1 MAFSVFMVVRIFE
14 IHGAIQLVPPLLRPR
29 HRINDEL
36 SSDQPVELMNKKG
49 TILMLPES
57 LTVNFARSVARSGN
71 AATRVKR
78 YCFDKVFH
86 DSLAG
91 GHPRE
96 NFEASFDVVFE
107 DQFVAA
113 EYLEAEAFMV
123 ICQSVGSLK
132 CASPWYLR
140 LTHTRLADSILDFCG
155 VPVRLRSICLRL
167 LGYGSCSLLGE
178 FAGDGHKATRRRMG
192 AGMKNLDRHF
202 DQAVKHH
209 DLPMEAAQRLRTYL
223 SGGCFPLP
231 VNASEA
237 VDALEA
243 GTRRLRLRDI
253 HNKDTGPK
261 RTKKYED
268 IGRAINSLRKFLS
281 ALHTFGMSVP
291 FERPQDNKTNLEIAH
306 SSPFFIAIDLG
317 IRQEEGHFHGSIFF
331 QAFMFNQDELRACI
345 EKDGSM
351 LQDDDALLISGIVVK
366 IAEGGRYD
374 DLVRKY
380 RPPGSDYSTAP
391 IPVAVGVGE
400 LPSGK

>member
-1 MAFSVFMVVRIFE
+1 
-14 IHGAIQLVPPLLRPR
+14 
-29 HRINDEL
+29 
-36 SSDQPVELMNKKG
+36 MNKKG
-49 TILMLPES
+49 TIVMLPES

-107 DQFVAA
+107 DQFIAA
-113 EYLEAEAFMV
+113 ECLEAEAFMV
-123 ICQSVGSLK
+123 ICQSIGSLK
-132 CASPWYLR
+132 CSSPWYLR

-155 VPVRLRSICLRL
+155 VPVRLRNICLRL
-167 LGYGSCSLLGE
+167 LGYGSCSLLSE
-178 FAGDGHKATRRRMG
+178 FTRDGHKTLRRRKG
-192 AGMKNLDRHF
+192 AGMKNIDRHF
-202 DQAVKHH
+202 DQAIKHH
-209 DLPMEAAQRLRTYL
+209 DLPVEAAHRLRTYL

-231 VNASEA
+231 ANASEA
-237 VDALEA
+237 IDALEA

-253 HNKDTGPK
+253 HNKDTEPK
-261 RTKKYED
+261 RTKKYEE
-268 IGRAINSLRKFLS
+268 IGRAINSLRKFLG
-281 ALHTFGMSVP
+281 ALHTFGISVP
-291 FERPQDNKTNLEIAH
+291 FETPQDAKTNLEMAH

-317 IRQEEGHFHGSIFF
+317 IRQDEGHFHGSIFF
-331 QAFMFNQDELRACI
+331 QAFMFNQDVLRKCI
-345 EKDGSM
+345 EKDEQIV
-351 LQDDDALLISGIVVK
+351 QDDDALLISGIAVK

-400 LPSGK
+400 LSSEYITITLLPLQS

>member
-1 MAFSVFMVVRIFE
+1 
-14 IHGAIQLVPPLLRPR
+14 
-29 HRINDEL
+29 
-36 SSDQPVELMNKKG
+36 MNKKG
-49 TILMLPES
+49 TIVMLPES
-57 LTVNFARSVARSGN
+57 LTVNFARSIARSGN

-96 NFEASFDVVFE
+96 NLEASFDVVFE

-113 EYLEAEAFMV
+113 ECLEAEAFMV

-132 CASPWYLR
+132 CSSPWYLR

-155 VPVRLRSICLRL
+155 VPVRLRNICLRL

-178 FAGDGHKATRRRMG
+178 FAAGGHKATRRRKG
-192 AGMKNLDRHF
+192 TGMKKNIDRHF

-209 DLPMEAAQRLRTYL
+209 DLPVEAAHRLRTYL
-223 SGGCFPLP
+223 TGGCFPLP

-261 RTKKYED
+261 RTKKYEE
-268 IGRAINSLRKFLS
+268 IGRAINSLRKFLG
-281 ALHTFGMSVP
+281 ALHTFGILVP
-291 FERPQDNKTNLEIAH
+291 LEKPQDNKTNLEITH

-331 QAFMFNQDELRACI
+331 QAFMFNHEELRKCV
-345 EKDGSM
+345 EKDGPM
-351 LQDDDALLISGIVVK
+351 VQDDDALLISGIVVK

-391 IPVAVGVGE
+391 IPVAVGVGKS
-400 LPSGK
+400 PSGKRFFCSLSSYHSSYCSSM